1 MEQPVSLGHNS
12 AYETENKSDFPG
24 RTDQFFTVHAVSPF
38 GWLII
43 FGDTFGDN
51 FAQAKPASRQ
61 NYTLNESLAAYS
73 CLALNAFTVFLPIF
87 VPYLMP
93 SFEWLISSDTI
104 SSKLPGEQLSA

>member
-1 MEQPVSLGHNS
+1 
-12 AYETENKSDFPG
+12 
-24 RTDQFFTVHAVSPF
+24 
-38 GWLII
+38 
-43 FGDTFGDN
+43 
-51 FAQAKPASRQ
+51 
-61 NYTLNESLAAYS
+61 LAAYS